1 MKNCVKQNR
10 KMRLLGL
17 CISALLAFGNVQA
30 ATLIEHA
37 DVYSVSRAPEP
48 DSAVLIDDGK
58 IVALGAVALER
69 AKAISELKRIDATG
83 LRLYPGL
90 ISAHSSLGLL
100 EIEATRATVDTSEVG
115 PVNANIRAQVGINAD
130 SEFIEVARAGGVL
143 SLLSVPSVSQGGLFA
158 GQSTLINLR
167 GWNYE
172 EMTISPTVAMH
183 LYLPSTRLPPW
194 LPPPI
199 LAQAKQAAADSLVQL
214 EKTMQEAK
222 SYQAKAADDS
232 ADPDLRLRAL
242 QPMLSGKQPLFI
254 HADDVEQIRLA
265 LDFTAKHGL
274 KWTLVGGFDAWR
286 LAAELKAANVP
297 VILGSPF
304 NTPYRRSEGYD
315 VAYSAAGKL
324 EKAGLL
330 FAIAADGGGMN
341 AALEKN
347 LSHLAAHGV
356 AYGLSEQRA
365 LRAITLDAAQILG
378 VSERLGSIDLGKD
391 ANLILTRGDVLE
403 LTTPVVGVF
412 IAGEQQ
418 PMGSRHTQLCERYQT
433 RYGTAKGESCA
444 VPSASTP

>member
-1 MKNCVKQNR
+1 
-10 KMRLLGL
+10 MR
-17 CISALLAFGNVQA
+17 ISNKFKPSLLALSVCTLLAIGGAHA

-37 DVYSVSRAPEP
+37 DVYSVSRAPEANT
-48 DSAVLIDDGK
+48 AVLIDGGK
-58 IVALGAVALER
+58 IVALGSQALEQ
-69 AKAISELKRIDATG
+69 AKSISNLERVDATG

-100 EIEATRATVDTSEVG
+100 EIEAMRASVDTAEVG
-115 PVNANIRAQVGINAD
+115 PDNANVRAQVAINAD

-143 SLLSVPSVSQGGLFA
+143 SVLSVPSVGQGGLFA
-158 GQSTLINLR
+158 GQSALINLR

-172 EMTISPTVAMH
+172 EMTVSPAVAMH
-183 LYLPSTRLPPW
+183 LYWPSTRLPPW
-194 LPPPI
+194 LPPPV

-214 EKTMQEAK
+214 EKIMQEAK
-222 SYQAKAADDS
+222 SYQAKANDD
-232 ADPDLRLRAL
+232 AANPDLRLRAL
-242 QPMLSGKQPLFI
+242 MPMLDGKQPLFI
-254 HADDVEQIRLA
+254 HADDVEQIRAA

-286 LAAELKAANVP
+286 LAAELKAANVS

-324 EKAGLL
+324 EKAGLR

-347 LSHLAAHGV
+347 LSHLAAQSV
-356 AYGLSEQRA
+356 AFGLSEARA
-365 LRAITLDAAQILG
+365 LRAITLDAAEILG
-378 VSERLGSIDLGKD
+378 ISERLGSIDPGKD
-391 ANLILTRGDVLE
+391 ANFILTRGDVLE
-403 LTTPVVGVF
+403 LATPVISVY
-412 IAGEQQ
+412 IAGEKQA
-418 PMGSRHTQLCERYQT
+418 MTSRHSRLCERYQT

-444 VPSASTP
+444 TPATAP

>member
-1 MKNCVKQNR
+1 MKNSVKQIL
-10 KMRLLGL
+10 KPSLLGL
-17 CISALLAFGNVQA
+17 CISALLALSSANA

-37 DVYSVSRAPEP
+37 DVYSIARAPEP
-48 DSAVLIDDGK
+48 NTAVLVDGGK
-58 IVALGAVALER
+58 IVALGAQALEQ
-69 AKAISELKRIDATG
+69 AKSISDLERVDGTG

-100 EIEATRATVDTSEVG
+100 EIEAMRASVDTSEVG
-115 PVNANIRAQVGINAD
+115 PVNANVRAQVGINAD

-143 SLLSVPSVSQGGLFA
+143 SVLSVPSVGQGGLFA
-158 GQSTLINLR
+158 GQSALINLR

-172 EMTISPTVAMH
+172 EMTVVPTVAMH
-183 LYLPSTRLPPW
+183 LYWPSTRLPAW

-199 LAQAKQAAADSLVQL
+199 LAQAKQAAADSLLQL

-222 SYQAKAADDS
+222 SYQAKASNDA

-242 QPMLSGKQPLFI
+242 LPMLSGKQPLFI
-254 HADDVEQIRLA
+254 HADDVEQIRSA

-286 LAAELKAANVP
+286 LAAELKAANVS

-304 NTPYRRSEGYD
+304 NTPFRRSEGYD
-315 VAYSAAGKL
+315 VAYSAASKL
-324 EKAGLL
+324 ERAGLR

-347 LSHLAAHGV
+347 LSHLAAHSV
-356 AYGLSEQRA
+356 AYGLSEERA
-365 LRAITLDAAQILG
+365 LRAITLDAAAILG
-378 VSERLGSIDLGKD
+378 VSERLGSIEVGKD

-403 LTTPVVGVF
+403 LATPVVSVF
-412 IAGEQQ
+412 IAGEKQA
-418 PMGSRHTQLCERYQT
+418 MGSRHTRLCERYQS

-444 VPSASTP
+444 TPAAP